1 MKVFLT
7 LRIPLIS
14 VSQQLPMYSY
24 VTISIEEFSVLVL
37 RPFMVEHIYQQ
48 NIRLDDGNFCLA
60 GFIGSVQ
67 YAVPG
72 TKTLKQRNPE

>member
-37 RPFMVEHIYQQ
+37 RPFMVEHIDQQ

-72 TKTLKQRNPE
+72 AKTLKQRNPE